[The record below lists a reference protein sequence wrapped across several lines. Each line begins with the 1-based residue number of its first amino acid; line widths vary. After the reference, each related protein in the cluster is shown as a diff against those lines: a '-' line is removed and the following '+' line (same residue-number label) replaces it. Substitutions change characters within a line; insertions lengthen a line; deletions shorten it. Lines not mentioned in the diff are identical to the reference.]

1 MTTLVIYVFSFIGM
15 VVYTFTI
22 SVGYIQ
28 VVYVTASC
36 LG

>member
-1 MTTLVIYVFSFIGM
+1 MVIYFFSFIGM

-22 SVGYIQ
+22 GFGYIE
-28 VVYVTASC
+28 VVYATASC